1 MLLALSLELI
11 IIPHQLLLLDITAEK
26 EIEIGLL
33 SEIEIVVGDTVM
45 TEITETGDTD
55 MAAVGGIEVET
66 GETGGGE
73 DILLIETEKGDIE
86 IERTETGRK

>member
-1 MLLALSLELI
+1 MLLALSLELT

-26 EIEIGLL
+26 ETEIDLL
-33 SEIEIVVGDTVM
+33 SDIEIVVVDTVM

-66 GETGGGE
+66 EETGGGE

>member
-1 MLLALSLELI
+1 MLLALSLELT

-66 GETGGGE
+66 EETGGGE